1 MGHIFINYTIPEKL
15 TRYLNRICALCY
27 NKADKAG
34 DEMKLFELK
43 RPMSETFLVGALL
56 TIVGGYFDAYTYITR
71 GKVFA
76 NAQTGNIVLLGINL
90 AEGDFL
96 KAVTYLI
103 PVLAFVLGIFT
114 AELIHKTERHL
125 PIHWRQSVIALEI
138 ITVIVVAF
146 LPTDGK
152 GLDPYNMTANVIISY
167 VCSLQVQTFRKIHGI
182 TCATTMC
189 TGNLRS
195 GTDLLMKYQTEKKRQ
210 YLYDGLKYYAVNL
223 IFVAGAF
230 ISVFLS
236 KEFQGMAVIFCLLPL
251 VIVFA
256 LMFVKQ
262 KEIEKKENGK

>member
-1 MGHIFINYTIPEKL
+1 MG
-15 TRYLNRICALCY
+15 
-27 NKADKAG
+27 
-34 DEMKLFELK
+34 LFKLK

-71 GKVFA
+71 GRVFA
-76 NAQTGNIVLLGINL
+76 NAQTGNIVLMGMNL
-90 AEGDFL
+90 AEGDFF
-96 KAVTYLI
+96 KSVTYLI

-114 AELIHKTERHL
+114 AELIHKTEKRL

-146 LPTDGK
+146 LPTEGR
-152 GLDPYNMTANVIISY
+152 GMDPYNMTANVIISY

-195 GTDLLMKYQTEKKRQ
+195 GTDLLMRYQTEKKRQ
-210 YLYDGLKYYAVNL
+210 LLYDGLKYYAVNL
-223 IFVAGAF
+223 FFVAGAF

-236 KEFQGMAVIFCLLPL
+236 KEFQGRAVIFCLIPL
-251 VIVFA
+251 LVVFA

-262 KEIEKKENGK
+262 KNIRQEIKEKKENQK